1 MEKNLLRANLKKLN
15 EKITKEKLKEND
27 KK

>member
-1 MEKNLLRANLKKLN
+1 MEKNLSRANLKKLN